1 MASSFRTYAKRATFT
16 IALSLAG
23 IFALLLL
30 WHGFRLLLV
39 LFAGILFAI
48 FLDAITRLFN
58 RIGPLTRPWA
68 FGLALLALVLA
79 TVGTFT
85 LIGAQVSS
93 QLTELGQRLTE
104 AWSTIQAALQQN
116 VLGRWLLGA
125 IPQPGDGA
133 DSGGGQAGTIMA
145 VFSGTVGVLSD
156 VAVILIIGIF
166 GAAQAGLYT
175 RGALHLVPSALNDRA
190 KSLLQTLGHAL
201 RWWLVGRLASMAI
214 VGVMTTLGLWLIG
227 IPLALSLGLL
237 AGILSFVPYIGPLV
251 SVIPALLVALLEG
264 PQMILY
270 VLVIYVGVQ
279 LLESNLITP
288 LVQRRAV
295 SLPPVALLVAQ
306 FLLGIAAGLFG
317 VLVATPLAVVI
328 IVLVQVLYVHGV
340 LGDDV
345 TVLGEDR

>member
-1 MASSFRTYAKRATFT
+1 
-16 IALSLAG
+16 
-23 IFALLLL
+23 
-30 WHGFRLLLV
+30 
-39 LFAGILFAI
+39 
-48 FLDAITRLFN
+48 
-58 RIGPLTRPWA
+58 
-68 FGLALLALVLA
+68 
-79 TVGTFT
+79 
-85 LIGAQVSS
+85 
-93 QLTELGQRLTE
+93 LGQRLTE